1 MYLGSFLLKTTTVL
15 LLIHQTTHL
24 SCFFYISGVILVR
37 LLESISHEKSGITDL
52 HLANQRQSVLGVKIE
67 QNLTELILANPR
79 LVRLGLDLETSD
91 ARVRTREHVKF
102 NLDRVSRQLRRN
114 KN

>member
-1 MYLGSFLLKTTTVL
+1 ML
-15 LLIHQTTHL
+15 
-24 SCFFYISGVILVR
+24 FYISGVILVR